1 MFIPALGGLSILD
14 AHLFAT
20 LARETDSRKKAMI
33 PLAVLAACVINGD
46 TVTGVLRQATWLV
59 VVLIVLIAVQAI
71 TAHLPHPRVKSS
83 SSPDISG

>member
-1 MFIPALGGLSILD
+1 MFIPALGGLSVLD

-46 TVTGVLRQATWLV
+46 TVTGVLQQATWLV
-59 VVLIVLIAVQAI
+59 VVLIAVQAI